1 MLAATP
7 ISIPTLAGLQPTNNN
22 QQSERSSN
30 QRNNNFNNNS
40 SLTGDSTGDQL
51 VLGLM
56 IVLVQ
61 LLLQQFSN
69 GSQQNEAG
77 DGSDNN
83 DNGNSDNNQ
92 LANNQGTP
100 GGDLSGDFSNRD
112 KGLLLDA
119 IGVNTGAGTTIDR
132 IDDTNASGNLNGGDN
147 LALQNNTALA
157 NHTVTNRE
165 VRDFI
170 ERRNPPGTAKLPL
183 TAQQTTQIEN
193 RYAMEDVSIAD
204 NNGDQQISIGD
215 FITGFQTQNGRKIQL
230 DIPVDQALLN
240 LLNG

>member
-69 GSQQNEAG
+69 GSQQNESG

-83 DNGNSDNNQ
+83 ENSDNNQ
-92 LANNQGTP
+92 LVNNQGTP

>member
-77 DGSDNN
+77 DGSNNN
-83 DNGNSDNNQ
+83 DNSDNNQ

-112 KGLLLDA
+112 KGLLLNA